1 MNAPQR
7 GTAAETETTMR
18 TPALALA
25 NAILDSRNGYDPN
38 KPLADSIRDGTVSDH
53 HLTHFIA
60 QWAKWAT
67 PKSART
73 RRLNARTTVAA

>member
-7 GTAAETETTMR
+7 GKAAETETSMR

-25 NAILDSRNGYDPN
+25 NAILDSRNGYDPD
-38 KPLADSIRDGTVSDH
+38 KTLADSIRDGTVSDH
-53 HLTHFIA
+53 RLTHFIA
-60 QWAKWAT
+60 RWAKWAT

-73 RRLNARTTVAA
+73 RRTKTRVGVSA

>member
-7 GTAAETETTMR
+7 GTAAETEASMR

-53 HLTHFIA
+53 RLTHFIA

>member
-1 MNAPQR
+1 
-7 GTAAETETTMR
+7 MR
-18 TPALALA
+18 TLALALA
-25 NAILDSRNGYDPN
+25 NAILDSRNGYDPD

-53 HLTHFIA
+53 RLTHFIA

-73 RRLNARTTVAA
+73 RRLNARTTIAA

>member
-1 MNAPQR
+1 
-7 GTAAETETTMR
+7 MR

-53 HLTHFIA
+53 CLTHFIA

-73 RRLNARTTVAA
+73 RRLNARITVAA

>member
-7 GTAAETETTMR
+7 GTAAETETSMR

-38 KPLADSIRDGTVSDH
+38 KPLADSIGDGTVSDH

-73 RRLNARTTVAA
+73 RRLNARITVAA